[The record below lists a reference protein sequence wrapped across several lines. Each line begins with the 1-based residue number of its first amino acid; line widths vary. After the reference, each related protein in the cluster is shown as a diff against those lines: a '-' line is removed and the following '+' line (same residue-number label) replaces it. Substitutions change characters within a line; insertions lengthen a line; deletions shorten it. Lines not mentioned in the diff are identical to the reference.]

1 MSDESKPGSGSTAAP
16 SNSTPGVANPSTPT
30 SATAAPSGVAPA
42 GSPTVGTATAGT
54 GVLTLTIKDKAVLY
68 ASYMS
73 FLKEGGLFIP
83 TARPFNMG
91 EEISMVLHL
100 IDETEKFP
108 VTGTVVWI
116 TPKGAQG
123 NRAPG
128 IGVQFKGEEGKLVR
142 NKIETYLAGALK
154 SDKPTHSM

>member
-1 MSDESKPGSGSTAAP
+1 MAEESKGGTLGTPETTGSNIEPKPQSAP
-16 SNSTPGVANPSTPT
+16 PEGTPH
-30 SATAAPSGVAPA
+30 PA
-42 GSPTVGTATAGT
+42 L

-68 ASYMS
+68 SSYMS

-83 TARPFNMG
+83 TSRSFNMG
-91 EEISMVLHL
+91 EEISMVVHL
-100 IDETEKFP
+100 MEETEKFP
-108 VTGTVVWI
+108 VKGNIVWI
-116 TPKGAQG
+116 TPKEAQG

-128 IGVQFKGEEGKLVR
+128 IGVQFKGEEGKLLR